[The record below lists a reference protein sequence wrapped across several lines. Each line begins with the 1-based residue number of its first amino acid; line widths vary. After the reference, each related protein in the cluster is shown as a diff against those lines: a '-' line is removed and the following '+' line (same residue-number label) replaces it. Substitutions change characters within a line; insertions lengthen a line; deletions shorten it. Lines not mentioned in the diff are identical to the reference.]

1 MIKKYLDFI
10 NESIELVLES
20 DVVYSDKMR
29 LALSKIENPI
39 AKKLLE
45 IENKDYPVKTNYFD
59 IPPGINDKVS
69 FIPDKKAQEILK
81 DTKEMVR
88 YVGTAGWLK
97 HKEVNLGIFSKL
109 GYTYEEG
116 SEPHSPSSSDIGEVI
131 SKVTSETTGNV
142 YAWVKFKN
150 NNNEDLGQ
158 GVYNYQKLRPIDENS
173 KLVWSKNRQDVKI
186 GKAMKAIL
194 DIVEFK
200 FTAAELEVFV
210 NQFKSTIDKLND
222 KFSHFKLVEGEE
234 IGGWYDYRK
243 YSEKKGTLGSSCMAS
258 APRRYFS
265 IYMENSNVC
274 KLLILK
280 SQEDENKITGRALL
294 WTLNSGEQ
302 FLDRIYTIN
311 DSDVELFRE
320 YAKESGWY
328 SKYHNNSSVSVH
340 AINPKTGD
348 IDTSLIGNI
357 SINRGEYDGYP
368 YLDTF
373 KYFNPHSGT
382 LSVDKE
388 SDSYTLESTGGDY
401 IRCEYC
407 GGSGTTTCGDCDGD
421 GDFICRNCDGSGN
434 EECDECGGRGE
445 HTCSICDGEGEI
457 EGDEGEK
464 VECGECSGSGKISC
478 GYCDGNGEKTC
489 HQCDGDGRTEC
500 ENCGGHGSYD
510 CPECN

>member
-10 NESIELVLES
+10 NESMELVLES

-142 YAWVKFKN
+142 YAWVRFKN

-194 DIVEFK
+194 DIAGFK

-222 KFSHFKLVEGEE
+222 KFSYFKLVEGEE
-234 IGGWYDYRK
+234 IGDWYDQRK
-243 YSEKKGTLGSSCMAS
+243 YSERKGTLGSSCMAS
-258 APRRYFS
+258 VPRRYFS
-265 IYMENSNVC
+265 IYMENPNVC

-320 YAKESGWY
+320 YAKENGWY
-328 SKYHNNSSVSVH
+328 SKYYNSSSNDVIAYNPDGSVV
-340 AINPKTGD
+340 KTLTGD
-348 IDTSLIGNI
+348 ITI
-357 SINRGEYDGYP
+357 RKGEYGGYP

-373 KYFNPHSGT
+373 KYFNPYKGT
-382 LSVDKE
+382 LSTNKDG
-388 SDSYTLESTGGDY
+388 DSYTLESTGGNY
-401 IRCEYC
+401 ISCDVC
-407 GGSGTTTCGDCDGD
+407 DGSGRTTCSSCDGD
-421 GDFICRNCDGSGN
+421 GDFRCRNCDGSGN
-434 EECDECGGRGE
+434 EECDECDGRGN
-445 HTCSICDGEGEI
+445 HTCSSCDGDGEI

-464 VECGECSGSGKISC
+464 IECGECSGSGKISC
-478 GYCDGNGEKTC
+478 EYCDGDGEKTC
-489 HQCDGDGRTEC
+489 HRCDGDCRIEC
-500 ENCGGHGSYD
+500 EDCGGSGSYD